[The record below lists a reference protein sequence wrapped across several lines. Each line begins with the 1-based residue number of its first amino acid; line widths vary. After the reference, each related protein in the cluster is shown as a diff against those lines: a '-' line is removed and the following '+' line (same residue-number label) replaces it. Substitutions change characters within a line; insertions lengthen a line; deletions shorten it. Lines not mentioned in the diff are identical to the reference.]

1 MSGHAAPTKNHAHYF
16 DGLTKLA
23 NSKKDVSFVYM
34 HGDHHR
40 WVKDRP
46 FDAKNILR
54 VMLDPGATSD
64 PVRVRIDVND
74 DNPTIEFN
82 RRPLSRMP

>member
-1 MSGHAAPTKNHAHYF
+1 
-16 DGLTKLA
+16 
-23 NSKKDVSFVYM
+23 M

-74 DNPTIEFN
+74 DSPTIEFN